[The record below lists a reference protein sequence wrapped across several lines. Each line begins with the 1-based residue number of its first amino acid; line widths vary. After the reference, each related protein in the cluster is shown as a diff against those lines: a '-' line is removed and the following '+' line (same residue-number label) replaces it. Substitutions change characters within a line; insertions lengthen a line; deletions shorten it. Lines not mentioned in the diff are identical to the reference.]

1 MIMFRTVL
9 ETVNNPQWVSGIDRN
24 LASAEGES
32 CRKDQYKT
40 VLTPIASLESLSD
53 DCGVTLSYPSLSQ
66 CGERVG
72 GK

>member
-1 MIMFRTVL
+1 MFRTVL
-9 ETVNNPQWVSGIDRN
+9 GTVNKAKWVSDINRD
-24 LASAEGES
+24 LANAEGES
-32 CRKDQYKT
+32 CRRDQYKT